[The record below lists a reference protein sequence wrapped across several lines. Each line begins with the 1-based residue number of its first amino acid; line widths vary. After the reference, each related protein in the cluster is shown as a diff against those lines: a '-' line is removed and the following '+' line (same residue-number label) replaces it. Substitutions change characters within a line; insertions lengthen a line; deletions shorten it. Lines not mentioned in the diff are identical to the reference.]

1 MQDSV
6 ISLQASING
15 TNISGLEKFRIQ
27 SPLFNFTLL
36 KNNILG
42 LPPQTTSAVSDGN
55 WVFPKPLPIGNF
67 IISFKGGL
75 KNISANAENTTDN
88 FAFAGPYGW
97 DNKVNYHIDIVK

>member
-1 MQDSV
+1 
-6 ISLQASING
+6 LG
-15 TNISGLEKFRIQ
+15 F
-27 SPLFNFTLL
+27 L
-36 KNNILG
+36 KPI
-42 LPPQTTSAVSDGN
+42 A
-55 WVFPKPLPIGNF
+55 IGNF